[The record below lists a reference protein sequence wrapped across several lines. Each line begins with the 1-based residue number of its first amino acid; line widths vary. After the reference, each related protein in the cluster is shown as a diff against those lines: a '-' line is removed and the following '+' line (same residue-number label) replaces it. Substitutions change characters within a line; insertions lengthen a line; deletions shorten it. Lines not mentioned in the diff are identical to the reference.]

1 MNYLEKVKGEAFSFG
16 RPQVIRVGFN
26 FFLIGKEIM
35 IRNILKTFNI
45 EYVILAY
52 EITSFNPI
60 GSIVNLLAVKFGI
73 SKIVVMIILAF
84 LL

>member
-1 MNYLEKVKGEAFSFG
+1 M
-16 RPQVIRVGFN
+16 IRVGFN
-26 FFLIGKEIM
+26 FFSVGKEIM

-45 EYVILAY
+45 EYALFVY
-52 EITSFNPI
+52 EIISFNPI

>member
-1 MNYLEKVKGEAFSFG
+1 
-16 RPQVIRVGFN
+16 
-26 FFLIGKEIM
+26 M

-52 EITSFNPI
+52 EIISFNPI